1 MMWLAADRALWSTHH
16 CACSGYCAAT
26 EVVGGRSFIIFGAN
40 KIDKQAGNRKFGLQA
55 ENTAIAA
62 AV

>member
-1 MMWLAADRALWSTHH
+1 
-16 CACSGYCAAT
+16 
-26 EVVGGRSFIIFGAN
+26 VGGRSFIIFGAN